1 MRRFF
6 TTMFTM
12 LLCGTMMT
20 QMADAQSRGRGRQN
34 GEGGS
39 RTENVQRPSRQNSNR
54 QEGFSRRENNRPAN
68 ISRPENK
75 RPGNNVGNFRPA
87 NNNSGNGNGFN
98 RPGNMGNRD
107 QHTVNPGN
115 LNRPGNNGNRPGNG
129 NNNGAVHRPGHGN
142 NNGSVNRP
150 GNQNRPGNGNNF
162 RPGNNGNRPG
172 NDHGNRPNGN
182 WNRPGG
188 NHNPGYVPN
197 RPNHGHNDRPGY
209 RPNHGPN
216 HRPGYRPPY
225 HAHAPMRPY
234 MPVNRPWRPPV
245 PPRHWR
251 PYHGAPRFSTILGI
265 TLGTAIDITINSLL
279 NSGYNVTGYGPN
291 VVYLNSVPMMNFTW
305 PNATFNYV
313 DGAFRGS
320 EFTYSTPGYD
330 MSRYNMLYNQ
340 LISQYGYPVS
350 VQNNGGDS
358 VSATWW
364 GYNNGYITL
373 SFFPDYAYN
382 GSLRYYTTFSVG
394 N

>member
-115 LNRPGNNGNRPGNG
+115 LNRPGNN
-129 NNNGAVHRPGHGN
+129 
-142 NNGSVNRP
+142 
-150 GNQNRPGNGNNF
+150 
-162 RPGNNGNRPG
+162 
-172 NDHGNRPNGN
+172 GNRPNGN

-382 GSLRYYTTFSVG
+382 GSLRYYTTLSVG